1 MKHTETLLH
10 TLYVKADRLM
20 LIVIG
25 CLFLISCLMALRDDS
40 WSAVVWIGLPVVA
53 VASML
58 VLWRPGRLGTRL
70 FLAASLMTFAALQ
83 IHQRHGL
90 VEMHFGIFVLMSFLL
105 AYRDWRP
112 IVCAAVVIAVH
123 HFTFTYLQLN
133 GFDAYCFT
141 QPGWSIMLVHA
152 AYVVVQAG
160 LLIYIASSM
169 KADAQTGREL
179 AVLGDSLSRQAGKF
193 DLRFPPMTLKGSS
206 SRTFKGTLDAV
217 HRTMREIATSTD
229 RMAASS
235 DHIATENQTLSKQF
249 AERSEALKA
258 TSTAMGQIAQRV
270 RESAEHAA
278 TASGLALQTA
288 SVVQQ
293 SGQVVG
299 DVVAKMSEIDQ
310 AVHRM
315 GEMIATVE
323 GIAFQ
328 TNILAL
334 NASVEAARAGNH
346 GRGFSVV
353 AQEVRT
359 LAQRSADAAREI
371 KALIADSLQRVEHG
385 STLASRAGESMRHVV
400 GHVEDVARVIERIS
414 KASDA
419 QSRDVGEFSEGM
431 DTMGAMLDRDVQ
443 HVSGV
448 ASASG
453 GLREEAR
460 ILREAMAI
468 FLVER
473 DTSQAVSTFTA

>member
-1 MKHTETLLH
+1 MKQTEILLH
-10 TLYVKADRLM
+10 ALYVKADRLM
-20 LIVIG
+20 LIVVG
-25 CLFLISCLMALRDDS
+25 CLFLTSCLLATRDDT
-40 WSAVVWIGLPVVA
+40 WSAVLWIGLPVAA

-58 VLWRPGRLGTRL
+58 VLWRPGSLGTRL
-70 FLAASLMTFAALQ
+70 FLAGSLMTFAALQ
-83 IHQRHGL
+83 IHQEHGL
-90 VEMHFGIFVLMSFLL
+90 IELHFGIFVLMSFLL

-112 IVCAAVVIAVH
+112 IVCAAAVIAVH

-133 GFDAYCFT
+133 GFNAYCFT
-141 QPGWSIMLVHA
+141 QPGLSSVLIHA

-160 LLIYIASSM
+160 LLIYIASNM
-169 KADAQTGREL
+169 KTDAQTGREL
-179 AVLGDSLSRQAGKF
+179 AVLGDNLSRQAGKF

-206 SRTFKGTLDAV
+206 SRAFKGTLDAV
-217 HRTMREIATSTD
+217 HRTMRDIASTTD

-235 DHIATENQTLSKQF
+235 DNIATENQTLSKQF
-249 AERSEALKA
+249 AARSEALKA
-258 TSTAMGQIAQRV
+258 TGAAMGQIAQQV
-270 RESAEHAA
+270 RASAEHAA

-288 SVVQQ
+288 SVAQQ
-293 SGQVVG
+293 SGQVVV

-385 STLASRAGESMRHVV
+385 STLASRAGENMRHVV
-400 GHVEDVARVIERIS
+400 GHVEDVARLIERIS

-431 DTMGAMLDRDVQ
+431 DTMGSMLERDVQ
-443 HVSGV
+443 HVNGV

-453 GLREEAR
+453 DLREEAR
-460 ILREAMAI
+460 TLREAMSI

-473 DTSQAVSTFTA
+473 GTNQEGAT